1 MKRIILLCVSLALI
15 CSCFVISGSQ
25 NHVKVGAGFGFG
37 EQVKEPEELV
47 SLMEFIT
54 DEDFGGLLSSD
65 NESFKAVTLS
75 GSSDYDS
82 VEDLFSDN
90 EDDILGSLTDK
101 ETSEESGEE
110 TSDDEKD
117 SETADREDEEESV
130 SETAEAAEEAA
141 EEAQADCPLP
151 RLPMLTALW

>member
-37 EQVKEPEELV
+37 EQVKEPEELL
-47 SLMEFIT
+47 SLMEFIYN
-54 DEDFGGLLSSD
+54 EDFGGLLSSD

-101 ETSEESGEE
+101 ETSEESGDE

-117 SETADREDEEESV
+117 NKKRVNGSQLQGSRTPQKPELKQIKSRGGTS
-130 SETAEAAEEAA
+130 AAVLA
-141 EEAQADCPLP
+141 CFGS
-151 RLPMLTALW
+151 